1 MSEIDNDIRA
11 KYDLRT
17 SEGRRLANEEQVRKY
32 TSSKKSILVAFLF
45 WWFLLHY
52 FYVGRFGR
60 GLIYFL
66 TVGGFGFWALYDLFV
81 ILFGNLK
88 DSEGRYVKY

>member
-1 MSEIDNDIRA
+1 MSELDNDIRA

-17 SEGRRLANEEQVRKY
+17 TEWQRLANEEQVRRDTPSEKN
-32 TSSKKSILVAFLF
+32 KWVAFLLA
-45 WWFLLHY
+45 WFMLHY

-60 GLIYFL
+60 GFLFLL
-66 TVGGFGFWALYDLFV
+66 TVGGLGFWAVIDLFV

-88 DSEGRYVKY
+88 DSEGRYLK